1 MRFVLQNTYNYHR
14 LNIDYLKVLEKLNI
28 KYEIIDTQTDLA
40 HRISVSC
47 IIEINTL
54 EQLNQLSD
62 NVQWSL
68 IYNDMYDVSLFPKD
82 KYPNI
87 RAIEIYD
94 YYRE

>member
-1 MRFVLQNTYNYHR
+1 MRFILQDTYYYPR

-40 HRISVSC
+40 NRISVSC

-68 IYNDMYDVSLFPKD
+68 IYNNMYDVSIFPKD

-87 RAIEIYD
+87 RVIEIYD